1 MTALIPH
8 PIMLWAAF
16 LALLFI
22 AYTVKQW
29 RSR

>member
-8 PIMLWAAF
+8 PILIWAAF
-16 LALLFI
+16 LGLLFL

-29 RSR
+29 RKN